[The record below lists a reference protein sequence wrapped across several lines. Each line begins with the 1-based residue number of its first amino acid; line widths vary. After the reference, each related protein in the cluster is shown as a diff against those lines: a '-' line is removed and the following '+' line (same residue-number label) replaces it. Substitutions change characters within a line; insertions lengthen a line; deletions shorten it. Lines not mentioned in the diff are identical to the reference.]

1 MIWFETSCVQ
11 YNRWP
16 MCFLIFPHP
25 LSKWRLREEGLL
37 FIFPPIIFLFSTTDH
52 SYFRPIMVE
61 TLALGIY
68 AFYHTPELFKCE
80 ALLAMPENAY
90 YQKVS
95 SYRLLNGKDMIICR
109 DQIYFMILA
118 FKKIK
123 SAT

>member
-1 MIWFETSCVQ
+1 
-11 YNRWP
+11 
-16 MCFLIFPHP
+16 
-25 LSKWRLREEGLL
+25 
-37 FIFPPIIFLFSTTDH
+37 
-52 SYFRPIMVE
+52 MVG
-61 TLALGIY
+61 TLAIGIY

-80 ALLAMPENAY
+80 ALLARPQNVY

-95 SYRLLNGKDMIICR
+95 SYRLLNGKDMIIYR

>member
-1 MIWFETSCVQ
+1 MVI
-11 YNRWP
+11 
-16 MCFLIFPHP
+16 FLSPYAKCGCAMV
-25 LSKWRLREEGLL
+25 L
-37 FIFPPIIFLFSTTDH
+37 IIYFAANYFLFSPNGNSRFYRD
-52 SYFRPIMVE
+52 YLE
-61 TLALGIY
+61 KTLAMYIY
-68 AFYHTPELFKCE
+68 AFPCQELFKCE

-118 FKKIK
+118 FKKLK